1 MKSVARLT
9 LTFDDAASAEA
20 VAAAVALDD
29 EGYLRTTRRGRTLIA
44 EASAEAPMGLLR
56 TLDDYLACISVAE
69 RTRAEARPRGRA
81 PRRPASK
88 PSSPAGS
95 SPPGLRRRGRPE
107 ATPPGPRP
115 LG

>member
-29 EGYLRTTRRGRTLIA
+29 EGYIRTTRRGRTLIA
-44 EASAEAPMGLLR
+44 EASAEGPMGLLR

-69 RTRAEARPRGRA
+69 RTRAEARPHGRARRGRA
-81 PRRPASK
+81 
-88 PSSPAGS
+88 
-95 SPPGLRRRGRPE
+95 
-107 ATPPGPRP
+107 
-115 LG
+115 